1 MACGQVA
8 LIATPASRTHVA
20 SAERPPVL
28 FGTPGRQSWCARS
41 PITKRP
47 AAGLLSSDGQNSPE
61 ALDDF
66 FIHSRESRKQ
76 LSAHFTNSHLQQ
88 AGNKPGSAASTP
100 PHPIPGAVQV
110 PEGLG
115 GNLAF
120 LLRHRTFRDFCPG
133 PRATSPGT
141 KGRTLQAN
149 QKV

>member
-28 FGTPGRQSWCARS
+28 FGTPGRQSWCARR

-66 FIHSRESRKQ
+66 FIHSREQEATLGSLHQ
-76 LSAHFTNSHLQQ
+76 QPSAAGREQAWLCGFDSSPSDPRGGSGARGPGREPGLPPQTPHLQRLLSWPKS
-88 AGNKPGSAASTP
+88 NKPRNQGEDAA
-100 PHPIPGAVQV
+100 G
-110 PEGLG
+110 
-115 GNLAF
+115 
-120 LLRHRTFRDFCPG
+120 
-133 PRATSPGT
+133 
-141 KGRTLQAN
+141 
-149 QKV
+149 